1 MLWGWCNWLLRRSQV
16 LYSDELHFT
25 HNKRK
30 RGITEWSMC
39 EDKERYCV
47 DCVAPK
53 HKSGKAEFHV
63 WSCVSWNYKGPLVFY
78 ERPLG
83 EGGFSEGFYRDGI
96 LKVHVE
102 PRHRIFRAN
111 NKGFV
116 LQEEND
122 NLHRTRAFGDP
133 AWRYKDDIGLHYY
146 TNPPNSFDFNPNVG
160 IWRLVKERTKL
171 PKDATK
177 EELQWELQV
186 EWDKVTIEEINKEI
200 SSLQGR
206 MDKCVERGG
215 LQTYI

>member
-1 MLWGWCNWLLRRSQV
+1 MLYWRLRISQV
-16 LYSDELHFT
+16 LYCDEMHFT
-25 HNKRK
+25 YNKRK
-30 RGITEWSMC
+30 RGVTEWASC
-39 EDKERYCV
+39 EDKERHCIE
-47 DCVAPK
+47 CMQPK
-53 HKSGKAEFHV
+53 HRHGKAEFHV
-63 WSCVSWNYKGPLVFY
+63 WSCISWNYKGPLVFY

-83 EGGFSEGFYRDGI
+83 EGGFSEEYYRDGI

-102 PRHRIFRAN
+102 PRHRVFRAN
-111 NKGFV
+111 GKGFV
-116 LQEEND
+116 LLEEND
-122 NLHRTRAFGDP
+122 GLHRTRALGDP
-133 AWRYKDDIGLHYY
+133 AWRYKDEIGVHFY
-146 TNPPNSFDFNPNVG
+146 TNPPNSFDFNPNVA

-186 EWDKVTIEEINKEI
+186 EWDKITLEEINKEI